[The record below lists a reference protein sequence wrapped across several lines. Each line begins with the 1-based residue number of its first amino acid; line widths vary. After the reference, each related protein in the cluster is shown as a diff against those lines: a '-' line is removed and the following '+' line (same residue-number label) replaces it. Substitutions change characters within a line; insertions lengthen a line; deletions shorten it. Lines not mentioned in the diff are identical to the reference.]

1 MTKKYVIIAWIVSW
15 VVIGHLNIKS
25 LCNNFDSLKR
35 LVKNSLDAFMISV
48 TKLDGT
54 FPVGQFPMDGFVPLY
69 RMQRNTN
76 GGGAALYV
84 KKKIYHLDKYR

>member
-1 MTKKYVIIAWIVSW
+1 
-15 VVIGHLNIKS
+15 
-25 LCNNFDSLKR
+25 
-35 LVKNSLDAFMISV
+35 MISV

-69 RMQRNTN
+69 RMQRNAN